1 MKMMYH
7 EKYVGEIFENLIYR
21 GTTIQGKTVVEA
33 NSTMQSDMIC
43 LAKDQQ
49 NRCAAIL
56 VTLEQDSLE

>member
-1 MKMMYH
+1 MKNML
-7 EKYVGEIFENLIYR
+7 KNSRNLIYR
-21 GTTIQGKTVVEA
+21 GTTAQRRTTLEA

-43 LAKDQQ
+43 LAKDRQ